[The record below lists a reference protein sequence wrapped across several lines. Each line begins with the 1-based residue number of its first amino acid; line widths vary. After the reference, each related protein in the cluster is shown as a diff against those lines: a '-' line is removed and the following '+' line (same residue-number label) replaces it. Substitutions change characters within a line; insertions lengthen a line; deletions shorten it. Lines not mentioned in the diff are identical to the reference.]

1 MPETS
6 SFYFAQSGRHGD
18 DDFDSHVVDPFKRRD
33 RSFSGDHSMDDV
45 NSQDGDNSIVFD
57 QQEANTIQY
66 MSFFDREEPN
76 VELDLDDLN
85 DLLDYEKPKKDA
97 ADNSLIILSTSNHL
111 GESGHQTQ
119 QEADE
124 DAVYANERDECC
136 SNQD

>member
-1 MPETS
+1 
-6 SFYFAQSGRHGD
+6 
-18 DDFDSHVVDPFKRRD
+18 
-33 RSFSGDHSMDDV
+33 MDDV

-57 QQEANTIQY
+57 QQEANAIQY
-66 MSFFDREEPN
+66 MSFFDRDEPD

-85 DLLDYEKPKKDA
+85 DLLDFEKPKKDA
-97 ADNSLIILSTSNHL
+97 DDNSLIILTTSSHNNNL